1 MDASTNREH
10 DLFLMDYFV
19 EEGLS
24 PKALGSLN
32 RCRLYLQVITL
43 VDITSAD
50 GTSIISDVFHGI
62 PLQDRRSKLTWP
74 CQQWPPH
81 KDWELWRSALQ
92 LIQPKID

>member
-92 LIQPKID
+92 PLQPKID